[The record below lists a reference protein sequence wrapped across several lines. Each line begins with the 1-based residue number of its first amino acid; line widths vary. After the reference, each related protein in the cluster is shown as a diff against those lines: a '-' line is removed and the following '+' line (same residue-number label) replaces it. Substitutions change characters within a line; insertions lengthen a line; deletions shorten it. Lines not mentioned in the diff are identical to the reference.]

1 MKQGNVSAF
10 SKVVFFAAPIC
21 ASGAAKVDFKKDVQP
36 IFRANCIG
44 CHGPTQQKNG
54 FRLDR
59 RSAAMRG
66 GTLAMIGPGNAAASR
81 LYLRLIG
88 SDYGMQMPPTGPL
101 GTAQIET
108 IKNWIDQGAEW
119 PDDASG
125 ETPAPPPD
133 AKATQMMH
141 ALREGDAATVQKA
154 LDADPKVVTRKGPG
168 GAAPLMYAVLY
179 SDTATVR
186 RFLEAGAD
194 PNVPNDAGATAL
206 MWAAGDVEKTRL
218 LLDHGANVNARSD
231 SGRTALLIAAGR
243 VNNSAVVKLLLE
255 RGANPSVES
264 PGLFFPMTP
273 LAEAA
278 STGDPSVV
286 QVLLDH
292 GADAKAAGLAPG
304 FFALATGCAR
314 CGELVLKPTMATP
327 LAVMLAP
334 PLGPGSHIPR
344 LLEMG
349 ADANAKDPGGAP
361 LIVLACSSDASEVAI
376 DSVRSLIA
384 HGADVNA
391 KNAAGESALDLARKR
406 GNAALVKLLVEAGAK
421 ESAPPAPEAAAKP
434 AASARAAVARSIPL
448 LQKADSIFVQKAG
461 CVSCHNDSLE
471 ALTVSAARK
480 AGLPVNNQTASANL
494 RAVATYAGT
503 WRERSLQ
510 GIGIPGDADT
520 MGLLLVGL
528 AAENYAPDATTDAMA
543 AFLKSKQIPNG
554 MWPVSGHRPP
564 LESSSLVTTVLTT
577 RALELYTPKTQQA
590 EYRRSVDL
598 AKSWIAQ
605 ARPQDTQE
613 RAFQLLG
620 FKWTNTE
627 RERIRQAGSELLAQ
641 QRTDG
646 GWPQISSL
654 ASDAYATGQ
663 ALYALYESGVTSAS
677 DPAFQRGVRFLINS
691 QLEDGSWH
699 VRSRAAPIQPYF
711 ESGFPHGHDQ
721 WISAAATSWATLALI
736 PAAR

>member
-1 MKQGNVSAF
+1 MTRGHVSGF
-10 SKVVFFAAPIC
+10 LTLVFFAVPIC
-21 ASGAAKVDFKKDVQP
+21 ATGAAKVDFKKDVQP

-81 LYLRLIG
+81 LYLRLMG

-101 GTAQIET
+101 GATQIEI

-119 PDDASG
+119 PDDVSG
-125 ETPAPPPD
+125 ETPPPPPD
-133 AKATQMMH
+133 AKAAQMMR
-141 ALREGDAATVQKA
+141 AVRDGDAAAVRKA

-168 GAAPLMYAVLY
+168 GATPLMYAVLY
-179 SDTATVR
+179 SDAATVR
-186 RFLEAGAD
+186 RFLEAGGD

-206 MWAAGDVEKTRL
+206 MWAAGDAEKARL
-218 LLDHGANVNARSD
+218 LLDRGAKVNARSD
-231 SGRTALLIAAGR
+231 SGRTPLLIAAGR
-243 VNNSAVVKLLLE
+243 MNNSAVVKLLLD
-255 RGANPSVES
+255 RGADPSVES

-286 QVLLDH
+286 QMLLDH

-304 FFALATGCAR
+304 FFALATGCGR
-314 CGELVLKPTMATP
+314 CGDLVLKPPMATP

-334 PLGPGSHIPR
+334 PLGSGSHIPR
-344 LLEMG
+344 LLQMG
-349 ADANAKDPGGAP
+349 ADANAKDPGGTP
-361 LIVLACSSDASEVAI
+361 LIVLACSSDASQVAM
-376 DSVRSLIA
+376 DAVKSLIA

-421 ESAPPAPEAAAKP
+421 EAARPVPDPVAKP
-434 AASARAAVARSIPL
+434 TVSARAAVDRSIPL
-448 LQKADSIFVQKAG
+448 LQKTDSIFVQKAG
-461 CVSCHNDSLE
+461 CVSCHSDSLE
-471 ALTVSAARK
+471 ALAVSAARK
-480 AGLPVNNQTASANL
+480 AAIPINDQMASADL
-494 RAVATYAGT
+494 KAVGTYADS

-510 GIGIPGDADT
+510 GIGIPGDGDT
-520 MGLLLVGL
+520 MGLLLVGM

-564 LESSSLVTTVLTT
+564 LESSSLVTTVLAT
-577 RALELYTPKTQQA
+577 RAIQLYMPKTQRA
-590 EYRRSVDL
+590 EYQRSADL

-627 RERIRQAGSELLAQ
+627 LERIERAASELIGQ
-641 QRTDG
+641 QQADG

-654 ASDAYATGQ
+654 GSDAYATGQ
-663 ALYALYESGVTSAS
+663 ALYALYESGAISVS
-677 DPAFQRGVRFLINS
+677 DPAYQHGVRFLINS

-699 VRSRAAPIQPYF
+699 VRSRAAPVQPYF